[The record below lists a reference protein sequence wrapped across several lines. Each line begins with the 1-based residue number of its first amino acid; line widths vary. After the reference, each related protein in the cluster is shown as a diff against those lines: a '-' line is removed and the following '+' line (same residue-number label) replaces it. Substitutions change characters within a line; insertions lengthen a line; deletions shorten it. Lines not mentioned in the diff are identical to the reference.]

1 MSASIVQNRREWIV
15 GAERARTVGRPT
27 RATVSF
33 RTLRRVGFAVLGLQ
47 FVALVVWSQIR
58 VHRFA
63 LTWDFS
69 YYYQSWWL
77 IAHGDLDPFTT
88 VHGFFFWQNHGEF
101 LMWPFALVGAIW
113 PRPVALLWLQSAG
126 LVAAEAVA
134 YGWICDLAASK
145 MPGTWEAQTWGTLA
159 PGRSNPAT
167 PAADQPA
174 AAQPAAAQPTTP
186 QPATHARRLLWPAA
200 LALTG
205 LVLLVAD
212 PWVYWSVSFDFHFQ
226 LVGLVFLLLAARCL
240 VWAPHRLLWL
250 WVVLALLSGDVV
262 ATYLAGLG
270 AGAALAQ
277 RSVRSRGTLVAAVSV
292 AWVVFLGAVH
302 ANLGSELGLGY
313 GYLAAG
319 AGAAAAASA
328 QVDVVQIVWG
338 VVQHP
343 REVLEV
349 VTGRWLDLYAVVAP
363 AGLLGIVSPWACVAV
378 VVVLL
383 ENSLNHYL
391 LYLVPG
397 FQDVLVYVLVPIATV
412 DVLIRV
418 GKRAPRLA
426 AVLCAL
432 VAAGVT
438 GWGCVWLPRLS
449 SQWLRVSP
457 AAASALATVQQRIP
471 ESDEV
476 IAWQGVGGPFSGRR
490 WFYPVLGPATFP
502 VRTQTVWVVVAPA
515 QGIEATSVVAADAFI
530 DKLAGP
536 LGARMVVDRDGIWA
550 FRWTPSKRQ
559 RTLVVP
565 AHPTAIAAW
574 SATGPAGRPLTRGP
588 VDRWRALATGAQG
601 YVVAEDYWS
610 EPTGIYRARTV
621 LSTSVAVNVE
631 VWNATGNVLLGRRV
645 VQPTRGAEQSVTFD
659 VDARTQYR
667 ANVYGGAGP
676 FLIDPLL
683 PTADNHLEIR
693 VWTPGNASVRVA
705 SLGLERIGS

>member
-1 MSASIVQNRREWIV
+1 MTASIVQSPRV
-15 GAERARTVGRPT
+15 RTVGMERVQGAAPRT
-27 RATVSF
+27 RTPVALRTV
-33 RTLRRVGFAVLGLQ
+33 RRIGFAVLGLQ
-47 FVALVVWSQIR
+47 FAVLVVWSQIR
-58 VHRFA
+58 VQRFA

-77 IAHGDLDPFTT
+77 IAHGVLDPYTT

-101 LMWPFALVGAIW
+101 LMWPFALLGAIW
-113 PRPVALLWLQSAG
+113 PRPVTLLWLQSAG

-134 YGWICDLAASK
+134 YGWICDLAAST
-145 MPGTWEAQTWGTLA
+145 MAARVDRRPALA
-159 PGRSNPAT
+159 PRPAAAPPPAT
-167 PAADQPA
+167 DQLATDQPTADQPA
-174 AAQPAAAQPTTP
+174 SDQPASGT
-186 QPATHARRLLWPAA
+186 RRPLWPAA
-200 LALTG
+200 LAVTG

-226 LVGLVFLLLAARCL
+226 LVGIVFLMLAARAL
-240 VWAPHRLLWL
+240 VRKGHGRLLWL
-250 WVVLALLSGDVV
+250 WVLLALLSGDVV

-270 AGAALAQ
+270 AGAALAR
-277 RSVRSRGTLVAAVSV
+277 RSVRSSGTVVAAVSV
-292 AWVVFLGAVH
+292 AWVLLLGAVH

-319 AGAAAAASA
+319 AGAAASA

-343 REVLEV
+343 RQVLDV

-363 AGLLGIVSPWACVAV
+363 AGLLGVFSPWACVVV

-412 DVLIRV
+412 DVLLRL
-418 GKRAPRLA
+418 GRRAPRLA
-426 AVLCAL
+426 ATLCAL
-432 VAAGVT
+432 VAASAI
-438 GWGCVWLPRLS
+438 GWACVWLPRIAT
-449 SQWLRVSP
+449 QWLRVSP
-457 AAASALATVQQRIP
+457 GAASALATVQRRIP
-471 ESDEV
+471 QSDEV
-476 IAWQGVGGPFSGRR
+476 VVWQGVAGPFSGRR
-490 WFYPVLGPATFP
+490 WFYPVLGPAAFP
-502 VRTQTVWVVVAPA
+502 VRTPTVWVVVAPA

-536 LGARMVVDRDGIWA
+536 LDAQMVVDRDGIWA
-550 FRWTPSKRQ
+550 FRWTPSRGQK
-559 RTLVVP
+559 TLVMP

-574 SATGPAGRPLTRGP
+574 SATGPAGRPQTAGP
-588 VDRWRALATGAQG
+588 VGRWRAVATGAQG

-610 EPTGIYRARTV
+610 EPPGIYRVRAL

-645 VQPTRGAEQSVTFD
+645 VSPAGGAEQTVSFD
-659 VDARTQYR
+659 VDARAQCR
-667 ANVYGGAGP
+667 AAVYAGAGP

-693 VWTPGNASVRVA
+693 VWTPGNAAVGVA
-705 SLGLERIGS
+705 SLGLERVGS